1 MRVILA
7 SLLVCLLGAAAPG
20 AAEVK
25 VERVTYFNQPNCIRL
40 SNGSVEV
47 IVTTAI
53 GPRVIRYGFIGGDN
67 LLAELPDASVKTE
80 LGEWKPWG
88 GHRLWTAP
96 EHMPRSYSPDN
107 GPVEAT
113 VDGATV
119 RLVQPVEPRT
129 GIVKTLTVTLA
140 ATGTD
145 VTVGHRLTNRGLWA
159 IEVAP
164 WALTIMH
171 PDGTVIIPQEP
182 YASHDDA
189 LLPVR
194 AMTLWAYTD
203 LSDPR
208 WRIGPK
214 FIRLSTDAA
223 RAGSQKIGVANT
235 RGWAAYARG
244 RQLFVKRYRWDEG
257 RTYPDYGV
265 NTEAYTAGT
274 FIELETLGPMA
285 TLAPGS
291 STDHEEKWS
300 LVSDVETAGD
310 DEALSRA
317 LSPHL
322 QTLGIR

>member
-1 MRVILA
+1 MRVILVT
-7 SLLVCLLGAAAPG
+7 SLVCLLGAAAPV

-25 VERVTYFNQPNCIRL
+25 VERVTYFNQPDCIRL
-40 SNGSVEV
+40 SNGTVEV

-67 LLAELPDASVKTE
+67 LLAELPDTSVMTE

-107 GPVEAT
+107 SPVDAT
-113 VDGATV
+113 VNGATV

-129 GIVKTLTVTLA
+129 GVVKELTVTLA

-164 WALTIMH
+164 WALTIMN

-194 AMTLWAYTD
+194 AMTMWAYTD

-208 WRIGPK
+208 WRIGAK

-223 RAGSQKIGVANT
+223 RAGSQKIGVANK

-244 RQLFVKRYRWDEG
+244 RQLFVKRYAWDEG

-274 FIELETLGPMA
+274 FIELETLGPMT
-285 TLAPGS
+285 TLTPGAS
-291 STDHEEKWS
+291 ADHEEQWS
-300 LVSDVETAGD
+300 LVRDVDASGD
-310 DEALSRA
+310 DDALARA
-317 LSPHL
+317 LSPVL
-322 QTLGIR
+322 KTIGIR

>member
-1 MRVILA
+1 MRVIHGLLA
-7 SLLVCLLGAAAPG
+7 ACLLAAAAPV

-25 VERVTYFNQPNCIRL
+25 VERLSYFNQPDCIRL
-40 SNGSVEV
+40 SNGTVEV

-53 GPRVIRYGFIGGDN
+53 GPRVIRYGFVGGDN
-67 LLAELPDASVKTE
+67 MLAELPDASVKTE

-107 GPVEAT
+107 SPVEAT
-113 VDGATV
+113 VSGGTV
-119 RLVQPVEPRT
+119 TLVQPPEPRT
-129 GIVKTLTVTLA
+129 GIVKQLTVTLA
-140 ATGTD
+140 PTGTE
-145 VTVGHRLTNRGLWA
+145 VTIGHRLTNRSLWT
-159 IEVAP
+159 VDVSP
-164 WALTIMH
+164 WALTIMNH
-171 PDGTVIIPQEP
+171 HGTVIIPQEP

-194 AMTLWAYTD
+194 ALTMWAYTD

-223 RAGSQKIGVANT
+223 RAGSQKIGVANK
-235 RGWAAYARG
+235 RGWAGYARG
-244 RQLFVKRYRWDEG
+244 RQLFVKRYGWDES
-257 RTYPDYGV
+257 RRYPDYGV

-274 FIELETLGPMA
+274 FIELETLGPLT

-291 STDHEEKWS
+291 SADHEEKWS
-300 LVSDVETAGD
+300 LVKDLDSSGD
-310 DEALSRA
+310 DEALARA
-317 LSPHL
+317 LGPHL
-322 QTLGIR
+322 SALGL

>member
-7 SLLVCLLGAAAPG
+7 TSLVCLLGAAAPV

-25 VERVTYFNQPNCIRL
+25 VERVTYFNQPGCIRL
-40 SNGSVEV
+40 SNGTVEV
-47 IVTTAI
+47 ILTTAI

-67 LLAELPDASVKTE
+67 LLAELPDTSVKTE

-113 VDGATV
+113 VNGATV

-129 GIVKTLTVTLA
+129 GIVKELTVTLA

-164 WALTIMH
+164 WALTIMN

-182 YASHDDA
+182 FASHDDA

-194 AMTLWAYTD
+194 AMTMWAYTD

-208 WRIGPK
+208 WRIGAK
-214 FIRLSTDAA
+214 FIRLRTDAA
-223 RAGSQKIGVANT
+223 RAGSQKIGVANK

-244 RQLFVKRYRWDEG
+244 RQLFVKRYGWDDA

-285 TLAPGS
+285 TLAPGAS
-291 STDHEEKWS
+291 ADHQEQWS
-300 LVSDVETAGD
+300 LVRDVDTSGD
-310 DEALSRA
+310 DDALARA
-317 LSPHL
+317 LQPHL
-322 QTLGIR
+322 SALGL

>member
-1 MRVILA
+1 MRAIAAVTIAGLVSA
-7 SLLVCLLGAAAPG
+7 SAPV

-25 VERVTYFNQPNCIRL
+25 VERLTYFNQPNCIRL
-40 SNGSVEV
+40 SNGTVEV

-67 LLAELPDASVKTE
+67 MLAELPDLSVKTE
-80 LGEWKPWG
+80 LGDWKPWG

-107 GPVEAT
+107 GPVEST
-113 VDGATV
+113 VTGATV
-119 RLVQPVEPRT
+119 RLVQPVEPKT
-129 GIVKTLTVTLA
+129 GVVKELTVALA
-140 ATGTD
+140 ATGTE
-145 VTVGHRLTNRGLWA
+145 VTIGHRLTNRSLWT
-159 IEVAP
+159 IDVAP
-164 WALTIMH
+164 WALTIMNH
-171 PDGTVIIPQEP
+171 DGTVIIPQEP

-194 AMTLWAYTD
+194 AMTMWAYTD

-208 WRIGPK
+208 WRVGPK
-214 FIRLSTDAA
+214 FIRLRTDAA
-223 RAGSQKIGVANT
+223 RTGSQKIGVANK

-244 RQLFVKRYRWDEG
+244 RQLFVKRYGWNEA
-257 RTYPDYGV
+257 RTYPDHGV

-291 STDHEEKWS
+291 STEHEEKWS
-300 LVSDVETAGD
+300 LVRDVDTSGD
-310 DEALSRA
+310 DEALGRA
-317 LSPHL
+317 LAPHL
-322 QTLGIR
+322 AALGL

>member
-1 MRVILA
+1 MRAILA
-7 SLLVCLLGAAAPG
+7 TSLVCLLGAAAPG

-25 VERVTYFNQPNCIRL
+25 VERLTYFNQPNCIRL
-40 SNGSVEV
+40 SNGTVEV

-67 LLAELPDASVKTE
+67 LLAELPDARVKTE

-113 VDGATV
+113 VNGATV

-129 GIVKTLTVTLA
+129 GIVKELTVTLA

-164 WALTIMH
+164 WALTIMN

-194 AMTLWAYTD
+194 AMTMWAYTD

-223 RAGSQKIGVANT
+223 RAGSQKIGVANK

-244 RQLFVKRYRWDEG
+244 RQLFVKRYGWDEG
-257 RTYPDYGV
+257 RAYPDYGV

-285 TLAPGS
+285 ALAPGAS
-291 STDHEEKWS
+291 ADHQEQWS
-300 LVSDVETAGD
+300 LVKEVDTSGD
-310 DEALSRA
+310 DAALARA
-317 LSPHL
+317 LQPHL
-322 QTLGIR
+322 AALGL

>member
-1 MRVILA
+1 MRVIPVLSLV
-7 SLLVCLLGAAAPG
+7 SLLGTVAPV

-25 VERVTYFNQPNCIRL
+25 VERVTYFNQPDCIRL
-40 SNGSVEV
+40 SNGTVEV

-53 GPRVIRYGFIGGDN
+53 GPRVIRYGFVGGDN
-67 LLAELPDASVKTE
+67 LLAELPDTTVKTE
-80 LGEWKPWG
+80 LGEWRPWG

-129 GIVKTLTVTLA
+129 GIVKELTVTLA
-140 ATGTD
+140 ATGTE
-145 VTVGHRLTNRGLWA
+145 VAVGHRLTNRGLWA
-159 IEVAP
+159 IEAAP
-164 WALTIMH
+164 WALTIMN

-194 AMTLWAYTD
+194 AMTMWAYTD

-208 WRIGPK
+208 WTLGPR
-214 FIRLSTDAA
+214 FIRLRTDGS
-223 RAGSQKIGVANT
+223 RSGSQKIGVANK

-244 RQLFVKRYRWDEG
+244 RQLFIKRYAWDES

-285 TLAPGS
+285 TLSPGS
-291 STDHEEKWS
+291 SADHQEKWS
-300 LVSDVETAGD
+300 LVRDIDTSGD
-310 DEALSRA
+310 DEALERV
-317 LSPHL
+317 LSPVL
-322 QTLGIR
+322 KAIGVR